1 MDINADFVNSF
12 SLCYLYKLHKKDC
25 LNLCKTLYF
34 SLILCYNVGTTKR
47 KGACINMQA
56 NTITNETM
64 HEIIQALL
72 GKYPA
77 SASIQPE
84 QAKPAAQPPKYR
96 PTVKLK
102 TELSRKT
109 MSIAYSDIC
118 FVSTSAK
125 AIHLPYIGELPDDL
139 LAQIYTTAV
148 EDFTIR
154 ELNGLAKKNRLE
166 FQDVVSNIAV
176 TLHLHPSR
184 RQPLIALSME
194 VTTTNGHSFSRYA
207 KGEMNQRQLS
217 ELLNR
222 FFNRK
227 KTGLRADI
235 CAQLEQQHV
244 EYIFD
249 E

>member
-1 MDINADFVNSF
+1 
-12 SLCYLYKLHKKDC
+12 
-25 LNLCKTLYF
+25 
-34 SLILCYNVGTTKR
+34 
-47 KGACINMQA
+47 MQV

-72 GKYPA
+72 GKCPTPA
-77 SASIQPE
+77 SIAPE
-84 QAKPAAQPPKYR
+84 QTAPTTQPPKYR

-109 MSIAYSDIC
+109 MSISYSDIC

-125 AIHLPYIGELPDDL
+125 AIRLPYTGELPDDL
-139 LAQIYTTAV
+139 LAQIYTAAV

-184 RQPLIALSME
+184 REPLIALSLDI
-194 VTTTNGHSFSRYA
+194 TTTKGNSFSRYA
-207 KGEMNQRQLS
+207 KGEMSQRQIS

-244 EYIFD
+244 EYKRRLATTL
-249 E
+249 

>member
-1 MDINADFVNSF
+1 
-12 SLCYLYKLHKKDC
+12 
-25 LNLCKTLYF
+25 
-34 SLILCYNVGTTKR
+34 
-47 KGACINMQA
+47 MQA

-125 AIHLPYIGELPDDL
+125 AIRLPYIGELPDDL

-222 FFNRK
+222 FF
-227 KTGLRADI
+227 I
-235 CAQLEQQHV
+235 H
-244 EYIFD
+244 
-249 E
+249 